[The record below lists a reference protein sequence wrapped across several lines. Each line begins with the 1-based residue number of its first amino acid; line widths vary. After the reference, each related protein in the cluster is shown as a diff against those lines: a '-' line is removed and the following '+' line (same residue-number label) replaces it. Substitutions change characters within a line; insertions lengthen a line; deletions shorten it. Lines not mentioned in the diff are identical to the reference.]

1 MRKRTKP
8 SESVSVSISS
18 EDPDGIRVAHDARPV
33 VLPGA
38 RSDTRARARWTQST
52 MGISSH
58 YPQSSSDITAE
69 SSSDPSTPTENVPL
83 DPTHNAPNPKGVV
96 DRPYYLDPNDVSYR
110 LRLLVKNNYYLPPAH
125 SKPRH
130 VGRVMEP
137 SPPSPV
143 KHSPAGL
150 RDIFRVGASRARS
163 PKRSSTSPLPS
174 PRPALGARR
183 PPSSELTLSPP
194 LLSPS
199 PRRAVSADMV
209 TENEQKGRVVVIRE
223 RLEDYD
229 GVAIS
234 GELGRE
240 TQTSL
245 SVPQTLV
252 FDPTD
257 VVDLPSYGF
266 EPQASI
272 GNVLGSTSLGASAL
286 ADFAPSHLNTRVM
299 SPQDEAWRRALLME
313 AVDLSMSSIP
323 SVPEAERSSRS
334 VVTTTRTEASVPMP
348 TRHVP
353 VARSR
358 TSTESSRRSRH
369 SSLSRRSG
377 PAAAVEL
384 TALPAQ
390 NNDMPTAV
398 ASKDTHPTMPPLS
411 PPPPSQALPAPPRRL
426 KPNVNPPFYESL
438 DLTSDT
444 GRETPWQTIR
454 KTLSSPLLSER
465 VSTGPDSIPIIAAA
479 EDIDDSATSGSNYSD
494 EDQRLGDIGNRISK
508 DASTFLSDRHSLT
521 PSFKSHNSS
530 AFGQPDVSSPEPGPS
545 RPVSGVSS
553 FALRRPNA
561 PKPLVLDGQRLEP
574 RHISENDVQT
584 PTPVAHSS
592 GYYSRPRSRTL
603 SDIPPPAPRSP
614 ARTLPSFPNPSS
626 ISLELPAPRSTHND
640 LFDSF
645 DRTKPLTNTPTTS
658 SSRYFTPWSGM
669 ASKRSP
675 RIPESTFELLKHGMH
690 GEDAKPSSDFTDI
703 SRELMP
709 PIDNPRSDGGLGDML
724 KLHIEAEKD
733 HMRRIAS
740 SMRY

>member
-1 MRKRTKP
+1 
-8 SESVSVSISS
+8 
-18 EDPDGIRVAHDARPV
+18 
-33 VLPGA
+33 
-38 RSDTRARARWTQST
+38 

-83 DPTHNAPNPKGVV
+83 DASHNDPDQKGAV

-130 VGRVMEP
+130 VGRTMEP

-143 KHSPAGL
+143 KHTPSGL
-150 RDIFRVGASRARS
+150 RDIFRVGTSRARS
-163 PKRSSTSPLPS
+163 PRQSSTSPLPS

-183 PPSSELTLSPP
+183 PPSNDRGVPSAA
-194 LLSPS
+194 LSPS
-199 PRRAVSADMV
+199 PRRAVSADMA

-229 GVAIS
+229 GV
-234 GELGRE
+234 GVHHGLGRGI
-240 TQTSL
+240 QTSL

-272 GNVLGSTSLGASAL
+272 SNVLGSTSLGASAL
-286 ADFAPSHLNTRVM
+286 ADFAPSSLNSRVM
-299 SPQDEAWRRALLME
+299 SSQDEAWRRALLME

-323 SVPEAERSSRS
+323 EADRSSRS
-334 VVTTTRTEASVPMP
+334 VATTRTEAPAPMP
-348 TRHVP
+348 SPHVP
-353 VARSR
+353 VPR
-358 TSTESSRRSRH
+358 TSTESNRRSPSP
-369 SSLSRRSG
+369 SSLSRNSG
-377 PAAAVEL
+377 PVVTMEAP
-384 TALPAQ
+384 ALPLQ
-390 NNDMPTAV
+390 NNDISTPATSKDIRPTAPLL
-398 ASKDTHPTMPPLS
+398 APPHT
-411 PPPPSQALPAPPRRL
+411 SQALPVPPRRSKSNL
-426 KPNVNPPFYESL
+426 NAPFYETL
-438 DLTSDT
+438 DLAPDA

-465 VSTGPDSIPIIAAA
+465 ISTGPDIIPVIAAT
-479 EDIDDSATSGSNYSD
+479 EEIDDSASSGSNYSD
-494 EDQRLGDIGNRISK
+494 EEQRLGDIGNRTSK

-521 PSFKSHNSS
+521 ASYNSHISS
-530 AFGQPDVSSPEPGPS
+530 AFGKPDIPSSEPGPS
-545 RPVSGVSS
+545 RPASGTSG
-553 FALRRPNA
+553 FALKRAHAPRPLA
-561 PKPLVLDGQRLEP
+561 LDGQRMEP
-574 RHISENDVQT
+574 RHTSENDVQT
-584 PTPVAHSS
+584 PTPIAYPPGHHV
-592 GYYSRPRSRTL
+592 RPRSRTL
-603 SDIPPPAPRSP
+603 SDMPPPVPRSP
-614 ARTLPSFPNPSS
+614 TRALPHFSNPSS
-626 ISLELPAPRSTHND
+626 ISLELPARSIHAD

-645 DRTKPLTNTPTTS
+645 DRTRPLTNTPTTS
-658 SSRYFTPWSGM
+658 SSRYFTPWSGI

-690 GEDAKPSSDFTDI
+690 EDAKPGSDPMGS
-703 SRELMP
+703 SREP
-709 PIDNPRSDGGLGDML
+709 RPSTDNLRSDGGLGDML

-733 HMRRIAS
+733 HIRRIAS